1 MDKLASFERLIL
13 SLWTGVMVG
22 IGYIAAP
29 VLFKT
34 LDDRKLAGSLAG
46 QMFEVVG
53 FIGLVCG
60 GVLLML
66 RYKDVSTKLFMQ
78 WRGIALLL
86 MLVLVAASAFV
97 VQPMM
102 ADLKAMGIESG
113 TDTAKQFG
121 MLHGVSSI
129 LYMVTV
135 ICGCVLIFAGLKKD
149 ENKDYL

>member
-1 MDKLASFERLIL
+1 MDKLAGVERLIL

-53 FIGLVCG
+53 VVGLICG
-60 GVLLML
+60 GILLML
-66 RYKDVSTKLFMQ
+66 RYKDQSVQLFSQ
-78 WRGIALLL
+78 WRGIVLLL
-86 MLVLVAASAFV
+86 LLVLVAAMVFV

-102 ADLKAMGIESG
+102 ADLKAAGIEPGSEA
-113 TDTAKQFG
+113 AKQFG
-121 MLHGVSSI
+121 MMHGVSSI
-129 LYMVTV
+129 IYMATV
-135 ICGCVLIFAGLKKD
+135 ISGCVLLFAGVKK
-149 ENKDYL
+149 EEKKEYL